1 MTIWGQWELQT
12 QKELMTPEEARDLEA
27 TVASAHGQEIEEPAQ
42 DEVGLV
48 RDLNLDPRVD
58 QDHNKS

>member
-1 MTIWGQWELQT
+1 MTIRGQLELQT
-12 QKELMTPEEARDLEA
+12 QKELMTPEEARDLEV
-27 TVASAHGQEIEEPAQ
+27 TVASAHGQAIEEPAQ

-58 QDHNKS
+58 QDHSKS